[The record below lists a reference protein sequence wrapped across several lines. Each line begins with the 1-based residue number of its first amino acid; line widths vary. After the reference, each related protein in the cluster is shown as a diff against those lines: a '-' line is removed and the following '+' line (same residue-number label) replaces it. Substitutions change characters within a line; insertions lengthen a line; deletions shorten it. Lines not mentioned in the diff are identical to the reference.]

1 MTGQLF
7 AMSLVFG
14 GPAPAMMS
22 PLMRKFVLS
31 TEPVP
36 TIDDIKDPIF
46 YGQIKEVIFFVAYV
60 IIIKIRNLGKL

>member
-1 MTGQLF
+1 
-7 AMSLVFG
+7 MSLVFG

-46 YGQIKEVIFFVAYV
+46 YGQIKEVIFLLHMLLLLKYETWVNY
-60 IIIKIRNLGKL
+60 NT